1 MRQQP
6 PLGSRT
12 WKPEEEDYLMEKWG
26 QISVPAIAKKL
37 NRTTNAVKVRAQRLG
52 LGAVLM
58 AGEYVTLN
66 QLLLAV
72 TGGSSSYG
80 YKMKSW
86 VENRGLPVHT
96 KKVDRCSFRV
106 VYIDEFWEWAERYRS
121 FIDFSKMEPLA
132 LGEEPEWVV
141 EQRKKDF
148 EAYAI
153 QRKDPWGEDED
164 SRLKM
169 LLSKHRYSWA
179 EISEM
184 MHRSRGAIARRCR
197 DLGIKDRPVS
207 MELTGKRGT
216 WTSEDFEI
224 LADGIRHG
232 DSYAAIGKAVGR
244 SEKCVR
250 SKVYNDYLTENADKV
265 REMLGDGAWGHGAP
279 EMDVRHGFY
288 ISRTRHQVRRDLSA
302 LATVLRKRMN
312 DLGYDPYWQ
321 RFMCMNWDDIGGC
334 SAGCTDCDSC
344 TAFRRIQPQYCAR
357 CGGTFYERKEN
368 RFCAACRTARKKQ
381 AQRHE
386 PKIINCPSR
395 GAKLGVRKERFMAEI
410 KYIPVSKLWRH
421 PDNPRKD
428 LGDVTELAESIKVN
442 GVLQNLT
449 VVPLIGE
456 ITKKWDGES
465 YRVIIGHRRLAAAKL
480 AGLEELPCV
489 VVEMSER
496 EQLSTM
502 LTENMQ
508 RSDLTVYEQAQ
519 GFQMML
525 DMGDTVE
532 DIAEKSGFS
541 ATTVRRRVKLLELDK
556 DKFKKSEERGV
567 SLFEYMELDK
577 LKSPERKN
585 EMLDFIGTDNFKY
598 KLKQA
603 IDAEAADE
611 RRASWV
617 ERLSSFATQVTDRT
631 GYKFARS
638 FYVNSEVNVERPED
652 ADTVE
657 YFFIVET
664 YYITLMTKDAPTTL
678 TPEEEAKK
686 REEQLNQ
693 ERKNAAEKALSEATA
708 RAYELRA
715 DFVATVSAA
724 AIKKR
729 LVDIVALWAY
739 AEYWDDTSWLT
750 EEEIAQAT
758 GAETLAED
766 DEDGEDDAAFTLQ
779 AVTDAIGKTPEK
791 ALLRMI
797 YARLGDGKSEG
808 YFRSYWNSY
817 TMKHEENEKLDRIYA
832 LLVKLGYEMS
842 DDEKALQDGTHE
854 LFGEVTDE

>member
-1 MRQQP
+1 MRQPP

-37 NRTTNAVKVRAQRLG
+37 NRTTNAVKVKAQRLG

-72 TGGSSSYG
+72 NGGSSSYG

-96 KKVDRCSFRV
+96 KKVNRCSFRV
-106 VYIDEFWEWAERYRS
+106 VYIEELWEWAERYRS

-132 LGEEPEWVV
+132 LGEEPGWVA

-184 MHRSRGAIARRCR
+184 MHRSHGAIARRCR

-207 MELTGKRGT
+207 MELTGKHGT

-302 LATVLRKRMN
+302 LVTVLRKRMN

-334 SAGCTDCDSC
+334 SVGCTDCDSC

-381 AQRHE
+381 AQRHW
-386 PKIINCPSR
+386 CR
-395 GAKLGVRKERFMAEI
+395 
-410 KYIPVSKLWRH
+410 
-421 PDNPRKD
+421 
-428 LGDVTELAESIKVN
+428 VN
-442 GVLQNLT
+442 G
-449 VVPLIGE
+449 
-456 ITKKWDGES
+456 
-465 YRVIIGHRRLAAAKL
+465 
-480 AGLEELPCV
+480 
-489 VVEMSER
+489 MS
-496 EQLSTM
+496 
-502 LTENMQ
+502 
-508 RSDLTVYEQAQ
+508 
-519 GFQMML
+519 
-525 DMGDTVE
+525 
-532 DIAEKSGFS
+532 
-541 ATTVRRRVKLLELDK
+541 
-556 DKFKKSEERGV
+556 
-567 SLFEYMELDK
+567 
-577 LKSPERKN
+577 RK
-585 EMLDFIGTDNFKY
+585 
-598 KLKQA
+598 
-603 IDAEAADE
+603 
-611 RRASWV
+611 
-617 ERLSSFATQVTDRT
+617 
-631 GYKFARS
+631 
-638 FYVNSEVNVERPED
+638 
-652 ADTVE
+652 
-657 YFFIVET
+657 
-664 YYITLMTKDAPTTL
+664 
-678 TPEEEAKK
+678 
-686 REEQLNQ
+686 
-693 ERKNAAEKALSEATA
+693 
-708 RAYELRA
+708 
-715 DFVATVSAA
+715 
-724 AIKKR
+724 
-729 LVDIVALWAY
+729 
-739 AEYWDDTSWLT
+739 
-750 EEEIAQAT
+750 
-758 GAETLAED
+758 
-766 DEDGEDDAAFTLQ
+766 
-779 AVTDAIGKTPEK
+779 
-791 ALLRMI
+791 
-797 YARLGDGKSEG
+797 
-808 YFRSYWNSY
+808 
-817 TMKHEENEKLDRIYA
+817 
-832 LLVKLGYEMS
+832 
-842 DDEKALQDGTHE
+842 
-854 LFGEVTDE
+854 